1 MVRAFI
7 IRLFGQMWL
16 ARFSMIATAVVI
28 GVTLPAWGENAMDV
42 ETLFAKAERDG
53 RVGVA
58 RKSKP
63 VDARPATPGEIV
75 VTVIAGEGKETQSKP
90 AAAGDWVVRN
100 RCESSGHEQYL
111 VSAGKFAERYE
122 GPLGPADRDGWA
134 PYRPRGVEMLY
145 ALVRDEDGSFSF
157 TAPWGEAMVAR
168 PGDALV
174 RDPNDPKDLYRVQA
188 AAFKCTYEIVKA
200 PRFDR

>member
-1 MVRAFI
+1 MKFAS
-7 IRLFGQMWL
+7 L
-16 ARFSMIATAVVI
+16 ATIALAVVI
-28 GVTLPAWGENAMDV
+28 SGTLLARGENAMDV
-42 ETLFAKAERDG
+42 EALFARAEQDG

-63 VDARPATPGEIV
+63 VDARPAVLGEIV
-75 VTVIAGEGKETQSKP
+75 VTVIAGEGRETQSRP
-90 AAAGDWVVRN
+90 AAAGDRVVRN

-111 VSAGKFAERYE
+111 VSASKFAERYD

-145 ALVRDEDGSFSF
+145 TPVRDQDGSFSF
-157 TAPWGEAMVAR
+157 TAPWGEEMVAR

-174 RDPNDPKDLYRVQA
+174 RDPNDPADIYRVQA
-188 AAFKCTYEIVKA
+188 AAFACTYEIVKPSGSA
-200 PRFDR
+200 R